1 MYLKFIKIFSKFR
14 LFFLLPTAIV
24 YLISQLFLFDSYT
37 WVLAGI
43 LLYYLFHQLGFSIG
57 THKLFAHRSFTP
69 VTWFPYLSAIVG
81 SICFYPNP
89 VMTAIVHRMHHKYVD
104 TDKDPHSPCHGRWHA
119 FFGWLWKYQVPPPS
133 ARIGVDL
140 IRDFPFL
147 KTYEKI
153 EWAVLP
159 AFYVTL
165 ALISH
170 WLFLACLLASVLSFA
185 VGMIINAF
193 SHNPGILDDNKASNN
208 KFLAKWVNPLFLHK
222 DHHEN
227 ESLYDYSTPEVKD
240 FSAFFIKRF
249 LIKRT

>member
-37 WVLAGI
+37 WVLVGI
-43 LLYYLFHQLGFSIG
+43 LLYY
-57 THKLFAHRSFTP
+57 
-69 VTWFPYLSAIVG
+69 
-81 SICFYPNP
+81 
-89 VMTAIVHRMHHKYVD
+89 RMHHKYVD
-104 TDKDPHSPCHGRWHA
+104 TDKDPHSPCHSRWHA
-119 FFGWLWKYQVPPPS
+119 FFGWLWKYQAPPPS

-185 VGMIINAF
+185 VGMSINAF
-193 SHNPGILDDNKASNN
+193 SHDPGILDDNKASNN

-249 LIKRT
+249 LIKST